1 MFWIDFF
8 GTDSQPIYLRD
19 NNRICRENGQNQELC
34 VSKCLRRIEVRL
46 SILSSRLWK
55 NGFFFFSNILFG
67 EDRQVVVIGVIGKS
81 SDESCNKMA
90 GLGMM
95 RFLPGKD
102 EQIAD
107 GQIKFYFDECN
118 DQILYLHFETP
129 FDARI
134 MEKLLFERSAAER
147 ESAQTEDGTGKARK
161 PNEVSFNSFVRTR
174 FAQILLFA
182 IHVCHVIVLVEPS
195 GVFDSSYLNIF
206 KALKVIRCVEAESI
220 P

>member
-1 MFWIDFF
+1 M
-8 GTDSQPIYLRD
+8 
-19 NNRICRENGQNQELC
+19 
-34 VSKCLRRIEVRL
+34 
-46 SILSSRLWK
+46 
-55 NGFFFFSNILFG
+55 
-67 EDRQVVVIGVIGKS
+67 IGKS

-95 RFLPGKD
+95 RFLPDRD

-118 DQILYLHFETP
+118 DQILYLHFETT

-147 ESAQTEDGTGKARK
+147 ESESAQTEGGTGETRK

-195 GVFDSSYLNIF
+195 SVFDSSYLNIF
-206 KALKVIRCVEAESI
+206 KALKVIRCVEADFISFS
-220 P
+220 